1 MFVPSLSWQTDNDG
15 FDDSYEKWN
24 KCRFLTNPHGNF
36 GAERF
41 APWPC
46 GVKTY
51 HIRRT
56 FSDSWHIASSS
67 WCQTHEWVQ

>member
-15 FDDSYEKWN
+15 FYDSYGKWN

-46 GVKTY
+46 GVKNIPHTP
-51 HIRRT
+51 HI
-56 FSDSWHIASSS
+56 
-67 WCQTHEWVQ
+67 